1 MSDSRETHTLDE
13 NGKSLSIEKNGHSA
27 PADYSFASVNDFVHA
42 SDRHYEELQSL
53 ALGMSGEI
61 EQLTKALRHV
71 CELYCVDDYYI
82 GAMRDKEIT
91 RAVNSALESVMPTC
105 KRDKK
110 PCGGDGGYCLEC
122 PSGPRRDWL
131 SK

>member
-1 MSDSRETHTLDE
+1 MSNRETYTLDAD
-13 NGKSLSIEKNGHSA
+13 GQALSVERDDCSA
-27 PADYSFASVNDFVHA
+27 PADYSFACVNDYVHA
-42 SDRHYEELQSL
+42 PDRHFEELQYL

-61 EQLTKALRHV
+61 EKLTKALRHV

-82 GAMRDKEIT
+82 GAMRDKEIA
-91 RAVNSALESVMPTC
+91 RAVNDALESVMPTC

-122 PSGPRRDWL
+122 PSGPRREWL

>member
-1 MSDSRETHTLDE
+1 MSNRETHTLDE
-13 NGKSLSIEKNGHSA
+13 RGRALTVEQQGHSS
-27 PADYSFASVNDFVHA
+27 PADYSFECVNAYVHA
-42 SDRHYEELQSL
+42 HDRHFEELQSL
-53 ALGMSGEI
+53 ALGMSVEI
-61 EQLTKALRHV
+61 EKLTKALSHV

-82 GAMRDKEIT
+82 GAMRDKEIA

-110 PCGGDGGYCLEC
+110 PCGETGGYCLEC
-122 PSGPRRDWL
+122 PSGPRREWL